1 MYIRSFSLLTAL
13 LLSARPCFAGSKPAA
28 QVRAAKGPVQ
38 LTLSLN
44 KTVIKAGKSV
54 WYKLEMKNI
63 GDRKIRVEGMVFRDP
78 WAMHENCVSKHD
90 IYLQVL
96 NAKGAS
102 LVPQRGAGRV
112 RFDYETED
120 GRLLPKDQRERD
132 AFEAALEKKGLS
144 EQERHIA
151 MIRWDRDFDD
161 RKQTEE
167 LQDPAKQQWL
177 APGASTTTIAWAYHD
192 PDEYADP
199 ADEEA
204 QVGDYTQLWTYL
216 LLRPGRYRIRAVY
229 DQEKLIA
236 ERQKPGGPRE
246 RWQVKFK
253 TPYIDFEVIP

>member
-1 MYIRSFSLLTAL
+1 MPIRSLSLLASL
-13 LLSARPCFAGSKPAA
+13 LLIAAPCFAGSKPAA
-28 QVRAAKGPVQ
+28 QVKAAKGPVQ

-44 KTVIKAGKSV
+44 KTAVKAGKSA
-54 WYKLEMKNI
+54 WYKLTLKNI
-63 GDRKIRVEGMVFRDP
+63 GGKKMRVEGKVFRDP
-78 WAMHENCVSKHD
+78 WAMHANCVSKHD
-90 IYLQVL
+90 IYLEVL
-96 NAKGAS
+96 SPKGA
-102 LVPQRGAGRV
+102 LLAPQRGAGRV
-112 RFDYETED
+112 RFDYETAN
-120 GRLLPKDQRERD
+120 GKLSPKDQGERVS
-132 AFEAALEKKGLS
+132 FEAALEKKGLS

-151 MIRWDRDFDD
+151 MIRWDRDFDS
-161 RKQTEE
+161 RKQAEE

-236 ERQKPGGPRE
+236 ARQKPGGRRE
-246 RWQVKFK
+246 PWQVKFK